1 LSFVQ
6 ADLSSDSNWTEAVKD
21 CRYVL
26 HIASPIST
34 HNPADE
40 NEMIRP
46 TVDGALRV
54 LKASSNAGVKRVVLL
69 SSYGAVG
76 YTNKGTGIVTE
87 SDWTNPEDKHLPAYP
102 KSKTLAERAAWE
114 FMKGEGTG
122 LELSVVN
129 PVAILGPSLSAHVSS
144 SFDLLRMLLDG
155 NLRAV
160 PKIVVNV
167 GDVRD
172 VTDLLIRAMLTPEAN
187 GQRIIASTERKI
199 SLPEIA
205 ALLKKERP
213 DVSQTVSSRIA
224 PSLVVR
230 IVGLFNARARVAA
243 SMLGMNRNVS
253 IAKATRLW
261 AGHLPC
267 LRSGRSSPRCRAWSS
282 AGLSNSQ
289 TCNDAVGGSTCWSA
303 KGLAREALIYW
314 CDTNHVD
321 YVFGLPRIYA
331 WKRPSRRS
339 FRRRSASVVPSAG
352 PHGCSVISATAHT
365 HSIAGAAS
373 AVSSAK
379 LSTPCKAPIPGSS
392 PSRRAALTP
401 ARSTKTSI
409 APAARPKDASANSSS
424 CLPLPGPG

>member
-1 LSFVQ
+1 MEQKATVLVTGGSGFVGLHTISQLLGKNYSVKATIRNTAKKDEVKETLKATGIASLEDLSFVQ
-6 ADLSSDSNWTEAVKD
+6 ADLSSDSNWSAAVKD

-46 TVDGALRV
+46 AVDGALRV

-87 SDWTNPEDKHLPAYP
+87 TDWTNPEDKHLPAYP

-129 PVAILGPSLSAHVSS
+129 PVAILGPSLGAHVSS

-167 GDVRD
+167 VDVRD
-172 VTDLLIRAMLTPEAN
+172 VTNLLIRAMLTPEAN
-187 GQRIIASTERKI
+187 GQRFIGSTERKI

-213 DVSQTVSSRIA
+213 DVSQKVSSRIA

-253 IAKATRLW
+253 IAKATRLLGW
-261 AGHLPC
+261 TPTVSAE
-267 LRSGRSSPRCRAWSS
+267 RAI
-282 AGLSNSQ
+282 L
-289 TCNDAVGGSTCWSA
+289 
-303 KGLAREALIYW
+303 
-314 CDTNHVD
+314 
-321 YVFGLPRIYA
+321 
-331 WKRPSRRS
+331 
-339 FRRRSASVVPSAG
+339 ASVQSMVE
-352 PHGCSVISATAHT
+352 HGI
-365 HSIAGAAS
+365 I
-373 AVSSAK
+373 K
-379 LSTPCKAPIPGSS
+379 
-392 PSRRAALTP
+392 
-401 ARSTKTSI
+401 
-409 APAARPKDASANSSS
+409 
-424 CLPLPGPG
+424 